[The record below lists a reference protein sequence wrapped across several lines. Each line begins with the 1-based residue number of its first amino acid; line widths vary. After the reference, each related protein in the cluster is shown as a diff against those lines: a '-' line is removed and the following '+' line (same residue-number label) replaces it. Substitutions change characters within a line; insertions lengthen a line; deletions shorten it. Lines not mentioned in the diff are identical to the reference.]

1 MTATIIEAA
10 LRALLLAA
18 IAGLGLRLLG
28 IRNVPARKAV
38 WSFVLLASLAMPLLM
53 RWPAAAGVRELG
65 WDVPMGITSRLAVPP
80 SHAAVPVA
88 AAVSQPARKVVKVA
102 SPVHAAIAP
111 TFETARPSDTV
122 VTARRAAAAT
132 HPARQWP
139 SAGRLITMGYLVV
152 SGALLLRLLWGVVAA
167 VLLWTRADMVS
178 PLVAPEP
185 NVRASAKIPSP
196 VTIGTGILL
205 PADYVHWERR
215 KLRMVLAHERAHVR
229 GFDFYLQL
237 LAGLYTALFWFSP
250 LGWWLRRTLASL
262 GEAISD
268 RAGMDVAGSR
278 TDYAEIVLEFAAM
291 PRRTLP
297 GVAMARSGNLSRRVE
312 SMLNEGLFRKA
323 FAEGRRRARLALLL
337 VPVALFAATALIRV
351 PAAQA
356 ARSSWIVAQNTPPV
370 MGHDTM
376 SEPPQSAPPASAPSQ
391 SAPSQSGAPRS
402 AAPADGPVTGPDQ
415 PPAVEPDPAPAPQ
428 AAPQVV
434 PNVAPAPAA
443 VPPVPPAPADVVGP
457 ATPEP
462 PKPGSSMTM
471 VSGDHMLSMEGPE
484 SGSRIVH
491 SGRRINGF
499 AYQISDDGDSWAVV
513 RGPGENDFSFSGDGD
528 DDVRAQ
534 IGKAR
539 SMTKGPF
546 LWFSH
551 EGKSYIIDDSAT
563 VARIEAMYKPMEELG
578 RQQEELG
585 RKQEELGRQQ
595 EELGRRQEEASATV
609 PDLSAKMAAIET
621 ALAKLHAMQGK
632 TMTQEE
638 LAGIQEK
645 LADLQGKLGD
655 LQGEAGAKQGE
666 LGAQQGKLGE
676 QQGRLGAEQGR
687 LGAEQG
693 RIAEQA
699 SRQVRSIIDE
709 ALRNGTAKP
718 VQ

>member
-18 IAGLGLRLLG
+18 VAGLGLRLLG

-53 RWPAAAGVRELG
+53 RWPAAAGLRGLG
-65 WDVPMGITSRLAVPP
+65 WDIPTRFARQLVVPAAHASGPTVATV
-80 SHAAVPVA
+80 SHPARELQKVA
-88 AAVSQPARKVVKVA
+88 APAQTV
-102 SPVHAAIAP
+102 IAP
-111 TFETARPSDTV
+111 TAEEARPSDT
-122 VTARRAAAAT
+122 AASLRQPFAAT
-132 HPARQWP
+132 RPARQWSSP
-139 SAGRLITMGYLVV
+139 GRLIAMSYLVV
-152 SGALLLRLLWGVVAA
+152 SGALLLRLLWGLMAA
-167 VLLWTRADMVS
+167 VLLWTRAVLVS

-185 NVRASAKIPSP
+185 NVRASAKISSP
-196 VTIGTGILL
+196 VTIGSGIVL
-205 PADYVHWERR
+205 PADYIHWEPR

-250 LGWWLRRTLASL
+250 LGWWLRRTLTVL
-262 GEAISD
+262 GEAMSD

-278 TDYAEIVLEFAAM
+278 TDYAQIVLEFAAL

-297 GVAMARSGNLSRRVE
+297 GVAMARSGNLSRRVDA
-312 SMLNEGLFRKA
+312 MLNEGLFRRA

-356 ARSSWIVAQNTPPV
+356 AQSWVVAQNTPPV
-370 MGHDTM
+370 TGPDTA
-376 SEPPQSAPPASAPSQ
+376 SKPAPQSAPAPATAPKD
-391 SAPSQSGAPRS
+391 GAPQTT
-402 AAPADGPVTGPDQ
+402 APADEPVIETDQ
-415 PPAVEPDPAPAPQ
+415 APVVAPDPAPAPQ
-428 AAPQVV
+428 AAPQAV
-434 PNVAPAPAA
+434 PDVGPAPAA
-443 VPPVPPAPADVVGP
+443 VPPMPPAPGDVVAPAAPVVAPVPPAPAN
-457 ATPEP
+457 
-462 PKPGSSMTM
+462 SMTM
-471 VSGDHMLSMEGPE
+471 VSGDHVISLEGPE
-484 SGSRIVH
+484 SGSRIVRD
-491 SGRRINGF
+491 GRRINGF

-513 RGPGENDFSFSGDGD
+513 RGPGEDNFNFSGNWEG
-528 DDVRAQ
+528 DVRAQ
-534 IGKAR
+534 IDKAR

-551 EGKSYIIDDSAT
+551 NGKSYIIDDPAT
-563 VARIEAMYKPMEELG
+563 LARIEAMYKPMEDLG

-585 RKQEELGRQQ
+585 RKQEQLGRQQ
-595 EELGRRQEEASATV
+595 EELGRRQEQASATV
-609 PDLSAKMAAIET
+609 PDLSAKMAEIKA
-621 ALAKLHAMQGK
+621 ALAKLQAAQGK
-632 TMTQEE
+632 TLTQDE
-638 LAGIQEK
+638 LGSIQEK
-645 LADLQGKLGD
+645 LADLEGKLGD

-676 QQGRLGAEQGR
+676 EQGKLGEQQGR

-693 RIAEQA
+693 RIAEEA
-699 SRQVRSIIDE
+699 SRQVRSIIDQ